1 MFVGNFFF
9 FLLFYMTN
17 TDLNKRK
24 YFFVCL
30 LIPLTFFV
38 ELFTDVSAAIPIIG
52 SYFILKEK
60 KKTNIVLLNKLL
72 LCMLIDDFRSIITSM
87 VMTYMFSF
95 EGIKGY
101 GYVVFQ
107 IMLDS
112 LFLLMFIWLYRK
124 LAINRI
130 VEQSSS
136 KLTAIFMIYLLTIG
150 LFVSYV
156 AHQYQ
161 VFDHFVFGVL
171 IFLIIQMFV
180 VLFLFIRI
188 TIRQREQYEQQ
199 LKRKELVYLKKY
211 TDSLEKDQEKFAR
224 FRHDYKNLLLSLKE
238 IA

>member
-1 MFVGNFFF
+1 
-9 FLLFYMTN
+9 
-17 TDLNKRK
+17 
-24 YFFVCL
+24 
-30 LIPLTFFV
+30 
-38 ELFTDVSAAIPIIG
+38 
-52 SYFILKEK
+52 
-60 KKTNIVLLNKLL
+60 
-72 LCMLIDDFRSIITSM
+72 
-87 VMTYMFSF
+87 
-95 EGIKGY
+95 GIKGY

-238 IA
+238 IANQNHDSILEKEIKELEIYSNSY

>member
-1 MFVGNFFF
+1 
-9 FLLFYMTN
+9 MTN
-17 TDLNKRK
+17 TDINKRK
-24 YFFVCL
+24 YLFVCL

-156 AHQYQ
+156 AHQ
-161 VFDHFVFGVL
+161 
-171 IFLIIQMFV
+171 
-180 VLFLFIRI
+180 
-188 TIRQREQYEQQ
+188 
-199 LKRKELVYLKKY
+199 
-211 TDSLEKDQEKFAR
+211 
-224 FRHDYKNLLLSLKE
+224 
-238 IA
+238 